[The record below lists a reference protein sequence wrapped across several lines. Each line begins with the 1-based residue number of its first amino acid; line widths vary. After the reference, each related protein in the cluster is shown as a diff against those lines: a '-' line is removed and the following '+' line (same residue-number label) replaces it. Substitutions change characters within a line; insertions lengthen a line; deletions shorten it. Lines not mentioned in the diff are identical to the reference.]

1 MKKILLSAF
10 ACEPGKGSEQG
21 NGWNWA
27 IGLVAKGYEVHCLT
41 RTVNQPAIET
51 VPKIK
56 NLHFHYVT
64 MPLGTEALYLMTQAS
79 IYLHYMLWQYL
90 AYRRGL
96 SLQRKIDFLV
106 VHHVTWGS
114 LQMGSFLYKLKAPFI
129 FGPAGGGQS
138 APEHF
143 KQYFMNHWEIE
154 KKREKVSELLIKY
167 NPACKKM
174 LRKAYL
180 VLASNPDT
188 LNLAA
193 RIGAKN
199 CKFSLDAA
207 LPDGFFP
214 QEVQIKSPG
223 EGHLKLLWVGRFMP
237 RKGVLL
243 ILDVM
248 QKLKAMPQ
256 ITLTIVGHG
265 EMESDIKAKIIEY
278 DLQNTVTMT
287 GKVPYEEVRNYYES
301 HDLFFFT
308 SLRDS
313 CPAQVIEAMAFGMP
327 VVTLDLHGQAILV
340 NDKNGVKCK
349 AEDPGMTILMLKE
362 TIVNLYN
369 NPWKIREMSVEAYK
383 FAKKQTWTE
392 KIGNIVDEYYPQ

>member
-27 IGLVAKGYEVHCLT
+27 TGLVGRGYEVHCLT
-41 RTVNQPAIET
+41 RSVNRKSIETHPAIE
-51 VPKIK
+51 
-56 NLHFHYVT
+56 NLHFHYVE
-64 MPLGTEALYLMTQAS
+64 MPLGTEILYLLTASS
-79 IYLHYMLWQYL
+79 IYLHYMIWQYV
-90 AYRRGL
+90 AYLKGL
-96 SLQRKIDFLV
+96 RLERKMQFTVI
-106 VHHVTWGS
+106 HHVTWGS

-129 FGPAGGGQS
+129 FGPAGGGQR
-138 APEHF
+138 APELF
-143 KQYFMNHWEIE
+143 KAYFLNHWDSEI
-154 KKREKVSELLIKY
+154 KREKVSRLLIKF

-174 LRKAYL
+174 LRKAHL

-188 LNLAA
+188 LLLAQQV
-193 RIGAKN
+193 GATN

-207 LPDGFFP
+207 LPDSFFP
-214 QEVQIKSPG
+214 AERRIKAPHNG
-223 EGHLKLLWVGRFMP
+223 QLKLLWVGRFMP

-248 QKLKAMPQ
+248 QKLKSLPN

-265 EMESDIKAKIIEY
+265 EMEEEIKHKIIDY
-278 DLQNTVTMT
+278 QLQDTVTMT
-287 GKVPYEEVRNYYES
+287 GKVPYDQVRNYYDT

-340 NDKNGVKCK
+340 DGKNGVKCK
-349 AEDPGMTILMLKE
+349 ADYPGMTIIELRE
-362 TIVNLYN
+362 TIIKLYN
-369 NPWKIREMSVEAYK
+369 EPETIRSMSIEAFN

-392 KIGNIVDEYYPQ
+392 KIGHIVDEYYPR